1 MLGKLILIMGVAA
14 AASTTAMTTAWA
26 DKLPATLS
34 AKAVIAA
41 APAGQKS
48 GACSPG
54 SPCAAVNCGPGRVC
68 VPSHKQCFTT
78 PCPQY
83 DCVPASSA
91 PRSNQ
96 RPPSLGSHPERWLP
110 HRPGPRPAYPQQRQT
125 ADRPDRSPI
134 ALLVNPARDVG
145 RVGDFQP

>member
-14 AASTTAMTTAWA
+14 AASTAAMTSAWA
-26 DKLPATLS
+26 ALS
-34 AKAVIAA
+34 AQAVIAA
-41 APAGQKS
+41 TPAGQKA

-91 PRSNQ
+91 PRPNH
-96 RPPSLGSHPERWLP
+96 RPPYLGSLPDRWP
-110 HRPGPRPAYPQQRQT
+110 HRPGPRPAYPHQRQT
-125 ADRPDRSPI
+125 ADRPDRSPL